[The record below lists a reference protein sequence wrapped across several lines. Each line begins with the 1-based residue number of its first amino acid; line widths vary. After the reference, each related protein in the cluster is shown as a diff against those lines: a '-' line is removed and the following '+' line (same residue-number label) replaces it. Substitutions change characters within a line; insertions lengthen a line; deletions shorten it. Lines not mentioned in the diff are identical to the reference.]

1 LSACAADDDSDRR
14 KRRRRKR
21 WRRLRSQRRDLGDS
35 YAGTFTEEEIE
46 ALDAYDE
53 YGGDWREAGGRVAPD
68 SLHAE
73 QAVDSAMSLGAEGG
87 PYVRVEFGGYGMEGV
102 ALQLP
107 PAARVSLSGLRAF
120 LLERGRMLGR
130 LEAAHP
136 DDLDI
141 ALGSHLSGPFEPL
154 RSVSKLSGA
163 VVLRVTASE
172 RRETVATRRDESR
185 GRSGAAHVSRGKL
198 RPVPKNKPAARRPRE
213 RRVAGARFETIA
225 QHDDDSSSD

>member
-1 LSACAADDDSDRR
+1 
-14 KRRRRKR
+14 
-21 WRRLRSQRRDLGDS
+21 
-35 YAGTFTEEEIE
+35 
-46 ALDAYDE
+46 
-53 YGGDWREAGGRVAPD
+53 
-68 SLHAE
+68 
-73 QAVDSAMSLGAEGG
+73 
-87 PYVRVEFGGYGMEGV
+87 MEGV

-107 PAARVSLSGLRAF
+107 PAVRAPVWPRPRLRLRARRVCSLPAPSQARVSLSGLRAY

-130 LEAAHP
+130 LEARPPPAPGHVSPRVRAAWLSHSQTASAPLAQAAHP

-172 RRETVATRRDESR
+172 RRETAATRRDESR
-185 GRSGAAHVSRGKL
+185 GRSGTAHESARGKP
-198 RPVPKNKPAARRPRE
+198 RPVPKNKLPARRPRE
-213 RRVAGARFETIA
+213 RRVAGARFETVA